1 MREIRIG
8 EREAGMRFSNYLK
21 RILQEAPSG
30 FIFKMLR
37 KKNITLNG
45 AKSDG
50 TDKIAAGDSVKLF
63 LADETMEKFGFRMTE
78 PAPEKETAGTGS
90 LGQSAAPAAGPGP
103 APGKPLPELQVLY
116 EDKDV
121 IFFLKPAGLL
131 SQKASPEDISVN
143 ECLIDYLIRSGQI
156 KRADLKL
163 VRPSVCHRL
172 DRNTSGVIGA
182 GKTAAG
188 LKMLSALLADRRLVK
203 EYLCPAAGTVGKAG
217 MYKAYLTKDH
227 SGNIVSVKAE
237 PPGELVRT
245 GIAPLAH
252 KDGITLLKVHLVTGK
267 SHQIRAHLAA
277 MGHPV
282 LGDRKYGDE
291 AFNKQFAPELPK
303 YSLMLHSWKIT
314 FPDAEDVPENLR
326 GRTVAA
332 PPYDAWRRRGGGCG
346 RIISELLKEAG
357 I

>member
-21 RILQEAPSG
+21 RILPEAPSG

-63 LADETMEKFGFRMTE
+63 LADDTMEKFGFR
-78 PAPEKETAGTGS
+78 PAEVSPEKE
-90 LGQSAAPAAGPGP
+90 SAAEIHGQRVASAAGNVPVQ
-103 APGKPLPELQVLY
+103 GKPLPELKVLY

-143 ECLIDYLIRSGQI
+143 ECLIDYLIKSGQI
-156 KRADLKL
+156 ERADLKL

-188 LKMLSALLADRRLVK
+188 LKTLSALLADRRLVK
-203 EYLCPAAGTVGKAG
+203 EYLCPAAGKVEKAG

-237 PPGELVRT
+237 PPGDIVRT
-245 GIAPLAH
+245 GITPLAY
-252 KDGITLLKVHLVTGK
+252 KDGVSLLKIHLVTGK

-314 FPDAEDVPENLR
+314 FPDAEDVPENLK

-346 RIISELLKEAG
+346 RLISELLKEAG

>member
-1 MREIRIG
+1 MREIKIG

-21 RILQEAPSG
+21 RILPEAPSG

-63 LADETMEKFGFRMTE
+63 LADDTLEKFGFRQTE
-78 PAPEKETAGTGS
+78 
-90 LGQSAAPAAGPGP
+90 PGP
-103 APGKPLPELQVLY
+103 AKQPERDTAGVRAAVPAAESTGQRRALPALKVLY
-116 EDKDV
+116 ENKDV

-131 SQKASPEDISVN
+131 SQKSAPEDISVN

-156 KRADLKL
+156 TKSDLRL

-188 LKMLSALLADRRLVK
+188 LAMLSALLSDRRLVK
-203 EYLCPAAGTVGKAG
+203 EYLCPVAGKVEKAG
-217 MYKAYLTKDH
+217 MYRAWLSKDH

-237 PPGELVRT
+237 PPGDMIRT
-245 GIAPLAH
+245 GITPLAYQ
-252 KDGITLLKVHLVTGK
+252 DGITLLKVHLVTGK

-282 LGDRKYGDE
+282 LGDRKYGKE
-291 AFNKQFAPELPK
+291 AFNRQFAPELPK
-303 YSLMLHSWKIT
+303 YSLMLHSWRIT
-314 FPDAEDVPENLR
+314 FPDAEDVPEDLR
-326 GRTVAA
+326 GRTITA
-332 PPYDAWRRRGGGCG
+332 PPSEAWKRRGGDCG
-346 RIISELLKEAG
+346 RVTAELLNKAG